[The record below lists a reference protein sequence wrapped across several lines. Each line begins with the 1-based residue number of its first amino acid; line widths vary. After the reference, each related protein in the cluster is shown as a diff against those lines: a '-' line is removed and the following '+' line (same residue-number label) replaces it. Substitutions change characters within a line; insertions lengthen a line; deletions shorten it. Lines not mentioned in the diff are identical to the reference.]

1 MIYGYVRI
9 STKKQSLE
17 RQIKNILTYN
27 SEAKIISEVFT
38 GTKVEN
44 RKEYQKLRK
53 LLKKDDTLIFDS
65 VSRMSRNAEEGIN
78 EYFDLMSKGINLIF
92 LKEPYIN
99 TELYR
104 EQLKGY
110 ENIKTDDK
118 DLEPLFKGIKKT
130 LENLAK
136 KQIVIAFEQSEKEVK
151 DLSTRTSEA
160 LQVLKADGKK
170 LGHNKKTLVTK
181 KSIETKEKIKKI
193 SKKYFGM
200 LNDKECIETL
210 GITRNTFYKYVREI
224 EGQKKQLENTN

>member
-1 MIYGYVRI
+1 M
-9 STKKQSLE
+9 
-17 RQIKNILTYN
+17 
-27 SEAKIISEVFT
+27 
-38 GTKVEN
+38 
-44 RKEYQKLRK
+44 
-53 LLKKDDTLIFDS
+53 
-65 VSRMSRNAEEGIN
+65 
-78 EYFDLMSKGINLIF
+78 
-92 LKEPYIN
+92 
-99 TELYR
+99 
-104 EQLKGY
+104 
-110 ENIKTDDK
+110 
-118 DLEPLFKGIKKT
+118 FKGIKKT

-160 LQVLKADGKK
+160 LQVLKADGKQ

-224 EGQKKQLENTN
+224 EGENKENIITIYDETTEFSNTLVIEDDVNEKTTYDKRIQVGNVFISPKDIPRRTGGDKKELEELIKRNRKNDGKR

>member
-17 RQIKNILTYN
+17 RQIKNILAYN
-27 SEAKIISEVFT
+27 NETKIINEVWT
-38 GTKVEN
+38 GTQVKT
-44 RKEYQKLRK
+44 RKEYQKLKK
-53 LLKKDDTLIFDS
+53 LVKQGDTIIFDS
-65 VSRMSRNAEEGIN
+65 VSRMSRNAEEGTK
-78 EYFDLMSKGINLIF
+78 EYFDFMDRGIRLVF

-99 TELYR
+99 TELFQ
-104 EQLKGY
+104 EQVTGY
-110 ENIKTDDK
+110 GSIKTDDK

-160 LQVLKADGKK
+160 LQVLKADGKQ

-224 EGQKKQLENTN
+224 EGE

>member
-9 STKKQSLE
+9 STKKQSIE
-17 RQIKNILTYN
+17 RQIKNILAYDI
-27 SEAKIISEVFT
+27 EAKIVSEVFT

-44 RKEYQKLRK
+44 RKEYQKLKK
-53 LLKKDDTLIFDS
+53 LLKRDDTLIFDS
-65 VSRMSRNAEEGIN
+65 VSRMSRSAEEGIK
-78 EYFDLMSKGINLIF
+78 EYFDLMSQGISLVF

-104 EQLKGY
+104 EQLRGY
-110 ENIKTDDK
+110 ETIKTDDN
-118 DLEPLFKGIKKT
+118 DLKPLFRGIKET

-170 LGHNKKTLVTK
+170 LGHNRKTLVTK

-224 EGQKKQLENTN
+224 ELSF

>member
-44 RKEYQKLRK
+44 RREYQKLRK
-53 LLKKDDTLIFDS
+53 LLKKNDTLIFDS

-78 EYFDLMSKGINLIF
+78 EYFDLMLKGINLIF

-118 DLEPLFKGIKKT
+118 DLEPLFKGIKET

-136 KQIVIAFEQSEKEVK
+136 KQIIIAFEQSEKEVK

-224 EGQKKQLENTN
+224 EGE

>member
-17 RQIKNILTYN
+17 RQIKNILSYN

-44 RKEYQKLRK
+44 RKEYQKLKK

-110 ENIKTDDK
+110 ENIRTDDK
-118 DLEPLFKGIKKT
+118 DLEPLFKGIKET

-136 KQIVIAFEQSEKEVK
+136 KQIIIAFEQSEKEVK

-170 LGHNKKTLVTK
+170 LGHNKKTLVTR

-224 EGQKKQLENTN
+224 EGE